1 MSWKLLVSAGLLC
14 VVVSPVLAAPTLTVD
29 LLRTAGGLPILDPAT
44 GNWQWVVS
52 VTPDSTLFA
61 AQGAQGT
68 GGSIATELGFT
79 ASGAALQSVTK
90 NATNFPNDDPGASLG
105 AGFPTNTATTA
116 LGVQTLGN
124 NAAVNLGSDFF
135 TTATAKQEVIIQTKK
150 PATVAANG
158 SLTTTLAWLGAY
170 GTGSNKGRIAQG
182 AGNPGGGNF
191 DTFAGTLTKTAH
203 TGDANLDGHVD
214 GLDLA
219 TIASTFGATG
229 KIWSQADY
237 TGDGKVDGLDLAE
250 IAGAFG
256 FSGTAPGGG
265 AGVSGAVPEP
275 ASIVLLTMAG
285 IGALVIRRKRG

>member
-29 LLRTAGGLPILDPAT
+29 LVRNGSGLPLLDAS

-52 VTPDSTLFA
+52 VTPDATLFA

-68 GGSIATELGFT
+68 GGSVATELGFT

-90 NATNFPNDDPGASLG
+90 NGTNFPNDDPGASLG

-135 TTATAKQEVIIQTKK
+135 TTATAKQAVIITTAG
-150 PATVAANG
+150 PSTSG
-158 SLTTTLAWLGAY
+158 SLSSTLTWLGAY
-170 GTGSNKGRIAQG
+170 GTGSNKGRLAQG

-191 DTFAGTLTKTAH
+191 DTFAGALTKTAFG
-203 TGDANLDGHVD
+203 GDATLSGKTDITD
-214 GLDLA
+214 LTILA
-219 TIASTFGATG
+219 TNFNKAGNFTWAGGDFNGSTGGTGEVNITDLTILASNFNKLQPGGAP
-229 KIWSQADY
+229 
-237 TGDGKVDGLDLAE
+237 
-250 IAGAFG
+250 GA
-256 FSGTAPGGG
+256 GGG
-265 AGVSGAVPEP
+265 AAVPEP
-275 ASIVLLTMAG
+275 SSLVLLLGCAL
-285 IGALVIRRKRG
+285 GAIAAVRRR